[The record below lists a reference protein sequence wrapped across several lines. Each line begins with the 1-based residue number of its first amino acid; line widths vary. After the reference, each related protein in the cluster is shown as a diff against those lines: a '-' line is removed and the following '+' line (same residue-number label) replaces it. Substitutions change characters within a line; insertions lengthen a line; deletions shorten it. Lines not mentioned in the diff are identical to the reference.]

1 MLGPLCPVLRG
12 PSANGAAYQKGND
25 TMDQI
30 SIGIIGTGWCGGIR
44 AETCA
49 DHPQV
54 RALHIAENRPER
66 LAEVKALTNPAS
78 ATDDYRRLLENDDID
93 AVIVSATPE
102 DSHFPMTRAALQAGK
117 HVFLEKPIAQT
128 LAEADELIAL
138 ARDKGLKFTI
148 GYSQRFKP
156 QYAFMREKILDG
168 TLGEPVSALVSRHIT
183 RSLGAKISGRIKLS
197 PAAMEATHDLDFVL
211 WCLEPR
217 KPVRVY
223 AQAVEKVMI
232 KSANAADCMWI
243 VVTMDDGTVFT
254 VGAGWILPPGY
265 PNYSTTWLEFVGSE
279 GSLFI
284 DDGHKDVVLNTMKD
298 GIRFPISS
306 MPGERAGHT
315 YAGPMASETAHFV
328 DAIARDRPVLVTP
341 DQARKVMEVYIAAD
355 LSAERNEPVSLP
367 LNADPN
373 TVSIVA

>member
-1 MLGPLCPVLRG
+1 ME
-12 PSANGAAYQKGND
+12 
-25 TMDQI
+25 QI
-30 SIGIIGTGWCGGIR
+30 SVGIIGTGWCGGIR

-66 LAEVKALTNPAS
+66 LAEVVALTNPAS
-78 ATDDYRRLLENDDID
+78 ATDDYRHLLDNDDID
-93 AVIVSATPE
+93 AIIVSATPE
-102 DSHFPMTRAALQAGK
+102 DSHYPMTKAALRAGK

-138 ARDKGLKFTI
+138 ANDKGLKFTI

-183 RSLGAKISGRIKLS
+183 RSLGNKISGRIKLS

-223 AQAVEKVMI
+223 AQAVEKVMV
-232 KSANAADCMWI
+232 KTRNASDCMWI

-254 VGAGWILPPGY
+254 IGAGWILPPGY

-284 DDGHKDVVLNTMKD
+284 DDGHKDVVLNTMTD

-306 MPGERAGHT
+306 MPGERVGHA
-315 YAGPMASETAHFV
+315 YAGPMASETIHFV
-328 DAIARDRPVLVTP
+328 DAVARDRPVLVTAE
-341 DQARKVMEVYIAAD
+341 QARKVMEVYIAAD
-355 LSAERNEPVSLP
+355 LSAERHEPVTLP
-367 LNADPN
+367 LNADPS
-373 TVSIVA
+373 TVSAVA